1 MIKIWLKCKCGSEWW
16 LLPKKVSFFMAEIT
30 CLIIAFWG
38 VLKREPPVRPTIFS
52 SITSSS
58 SIGFLV
64 IDCTCLTKT
73 CCVRQIQHFLLTLEL
88 VHRMWL
94 FKTVQLTTKKP
105 NSLTMFLVE
114 KSQNAR
120 AMSFFTQSKV
130 KYFNKWVW
138 HQIKHFLMKK
148 HALSFTK
155 L

>member
-1 MIKIWLKCKCGSEWW
+1 MIKIWLKCKCRSKWW
-16 LLPKKVSFFMAEIT
+16 LHPKKVSFFMAEIT

-88 VHRMWL
+88 VHWMWL
-94 FKTVQLTTKKP
+94 TKTVQSNTKNYHSLTT
-105 NSLTMFLVE
+105 FFVE
-114 KSQNAR
+114 KKWQNAQEK
-120 AMSFFTQSKV
+120 SFFLKSKV
-130 KYFNKWVW
+130 KYSNKCAQVP
-138 HQIKHFLMKK
+138 HSFMKK
-148 HALSFTK
+148 HSTCSFTK